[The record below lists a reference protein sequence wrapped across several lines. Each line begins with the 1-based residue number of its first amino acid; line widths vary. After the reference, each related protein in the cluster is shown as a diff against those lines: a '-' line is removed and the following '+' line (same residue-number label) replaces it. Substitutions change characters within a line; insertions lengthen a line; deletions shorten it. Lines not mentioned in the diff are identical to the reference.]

1 MRKYYS
7 EIDQKNLF
15 KTQISFKSMFEYKTT
30 LVLRFLLD
38 VLTFKVLKQI
48 KTWLKFAHT
57 SVWEQSRNSFSL
69 DPRFTSALHEIEESE
84 WFRPVKT
91 VLLSVLT
98 R

>member
-30 LVLRFLLD
+30 LVLGFLLD

-48 KTWLKFAHT
+48 KT
-57 SVWEQSRNSFSL
+57 
-69 DPRFTSALHEIEESE
+69 
-84 WFRPVKT
+84 
-91 VLLSVLT
+91 
-98 R
+98 

>member
-15 KTQISFKSMFEYKTT
+15 KMRISFKSMFEYKTT
-30 LVLRFLLD
+30 LVLWFLL
-38 VLTFKVLKQI
+38 VVSTFKVLKQI

-57 SVWEQSRNSFSL
+57 SVWEQSRDSFSL
-69 DPRFTSALHEIEESE
+69 DPRFTSALDEIEELE
-84 WFRPVKT
+84 WFWSVKT